1 MQLRDWIL
9 PSRPPRA
16 QPRPP
21 CIISIRLLLH
31 YSVLRTDVAANVR
44 YYNQMCVYIYI
55 YIYIDVGRWPRAKN
69 LGERDLSF
77 LCLWLSR
84 GHREKR
90 SISILIVDWLY
101 IYRYD
106 AIEEGG
112 RREGWLR
119 FRGTAMQIYHVA
131 WLGCKLTRQ
140 PPPVIAV
147 HALKSARREYSS
159 RWDEERA
166 RTRGRVPRA
175 ICICGNNEGEP
186 RLWIV
191 RLDLGSISPTKGQF
205 YHAKMRFEF
214 EK

>member
-1 MQLRDWIL
+1 MLDDDLARKIL
-9 PSRPPRA
+9 EREIFLS
-16 QPRPP
+16 
-21 CIISIRLLLH
+21 
-31 YSVLRTDVAANVR
+31 SVYGYRGDIARNDRFPFRSLIG
-44 YYNQMCVYIYI
+44 YIYI
-55 YIYIDVGRWPRAKN
+55 
-69 LGERDLSF
+69 
-77 LCLWLSR
+77 
-84 GHREKR
+84 
-90 SISILIVDWLY
+90 Y